1 MFRVDGHVADV
12 GQGGRQLDDQVAGQ
26 NPHHHLGREECRE
39 KEVNNN
45 NWLKVTS
52 QGGEDLCQSNVKA
65 ILFTMF

>member
-45 NWLKVTS
+45 N
-52 QGGEDLCQSNVKA
+52 
-65 ILFTMF
+65 